1 MSLIHLLTR
10 SFLFLLIFFAL
21 ISVFSCAPANQ
32 WATTAVW
39 DEFIFSELP
48 GEEDYPD
55 AGAVILLDEG
65 NAEIVGS
72 GQIGFTIFERHR
84 VVKIFN
90 GGGYRH
96 ANISVAYNQDS
107 EVEMIEARTISADGK
122 ITVLKE
128 EDIFDIT
135 IYPSF
140 IFYSDQKAKLFT
152 FPAVDDDCIL
162 EYKYRLAVKNRTL
175 VHSWYFQDN
184 DPVKISRFSLKTP
197 TEWEI
202 NSRMYNIDTEG
213 EVVNIPNVNKSIR
226 TWEARDLPALPAE
239 VAMPPTRE
247 LGARIAI
254 SPIGFKKWSDVARWY
269 HTLSASQME
278 TDNDI
283 KEIVTNITAD
293 TNNDQE
299 KLQHIFEWA
308 RDRVRYIAVSIGI
321 GGFKP
326 HKAGDVLLNRYGD
339 CKDMTTL
346 ICTAAKAAG
355 IPVHQV
361 LISTRP
367 NGYVDTS
374 LVSPYQ
380 FNHVIAFAPV
390 TGDSGLWLD
399 ATKKGC
405 PFGQLPWYNQDRLA
419 LIVDDEGNGTFV
431 RTPNKSDPDN
441 KTYIQWE
448 VDLDTLLNAT
458 IVGKS
463 CYWGEPASETREV
476 LFDLSNKQCKRW
488 IEGYLAGKCP
498 GIRLE
503 SFSITGLDTVRDPL
517 TIHYK
522 FDTRLFASQTEKMAL
537 LNPGNISLTELPDF
551 FRARDRATPV
561 QFRYGLKNQLNLE
574 INIPKEWNIQI
585 PTRKDSISSPF
596 GNALWE
602 WKTNDNVFRAIHKYM
617 FGGQPVSPELYPQY
631 QEFLDDIHK
640 NDLVQT
646 ILIKN
651 LNDSP
656 KRTHSIIPM
665 NNN

>member
-1 MSLIHLLTR
+1 MSLTHLLTR
-10 SFLFLLIFFAL
+10 SFLFLLISFAL
-21 ISVFSCAPANQ
+21 ISVFSCAPASQ

-39 DEFIFSELP
+39 DEFLFSELP
-48 GEEDYPD
+48 GQEDFPD

-72 GQIGFTIFERHR
+72 NQIGFTVFERHR

-135 IYPSF
+135 IYPHF

-162 EYKYRLAVKNRTL
+162 EYKYRLVVKNRTL

-197 TEWEI
+197 TEWDI
-202 NSRMYNIDTEG
+202 NYQMYHIDIEG
-213 EVVNIPNVNKSIR
+213 ERVNIPNVNKSIH

-247 LGARIAI
+247 LSARIAI
-254 SPIGFKKWSDVARWY
+254 SPIGFNKWSDVARWY

-283 KEIVTNITAD
+283 KEIVTNLTAD

-299 KLQHIFEWA
+299 KLQRIFEWA

-346 ICTAAKAAG
+346 ICAAAKAAG

-380 FNHVIAFAPV
+380 FNHVIAYAPV

-419 LIVDDEGNGTFV
+419 LIVDDDGNGNFV
-431 RTPNKSDPDN
+431 RTPNKSVPDN

-463 CYWGEPASETREV
+463 CYWGAPASETREV
-476 LFDLSNKQCKRW
+476 LFDLSNKECKQW

-503 SFSITGLDTVRDPL
+503 SFSIAGLDTVRDPL

-522 FDTRLFASQTEKMAL
+522 FDTRLFASQTEKIAL

-561 QFRYGLKNQLNLE
+561 QFRYGLKNELNLE
-574 INIPKEWNIQI
+574 IKIPKEWNIQI

-596 GNALWE
+596 GNAIWKWE
-602 WKTNDNVFRAIHKYM
+602 TTGNVFRAIHKYT

-646 ILIKN
+646 ILFKN
-651 LNDSP
+651 LN
-656 KRTHSIIPM
+656 
-665 NNN
+665 NN